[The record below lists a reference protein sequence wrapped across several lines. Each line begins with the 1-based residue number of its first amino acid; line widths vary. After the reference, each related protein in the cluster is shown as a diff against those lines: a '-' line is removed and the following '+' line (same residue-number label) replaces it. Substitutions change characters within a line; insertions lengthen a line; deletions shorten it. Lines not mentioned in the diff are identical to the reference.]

1 MKVISSLIFVY
12 TINEWLNRLILI
24 IILIVANQSDQT
36 FISALIFLSLGANAG
51 TNYHQIIKIH

>member
-51 TNYHQIIKIH
+51 TNYYQIIKMH